1 MPTVTAQ
8 LGSHLPDK
16 DGQRVRALLL
26 DAVNTRDNEAFGRLF
41 QVFSDDLHRRFARRL
56 SRFPRLR
63 KKQAVDDMVQ
73 ETAICALRGF
83 RRFQGEDPQLFQRWL
98 ARIARS
104 VFADAVRHAR
114 KKKRD
119 IARERSRIQDL
130 TVGSDPAQASA
141 PALEDTADVLGGRR
155 EQTPGDL
162 AARSERRDIL
172 LDLLG
177 ELSPH
182 YRQVIL
188 LRSIQGLSAAETART
203 MKIDRRYVEVMRLRA
218 IKKLGKL
225 LMERGFSNA
234 SF

>member
-1 MPTVTAQ
+1 MARVNAE

-26 DAVNTRDNEAFGRLF
+26 DAVSTRDNEAFGRLF

-73 ETAICALRGF
+73 ETAVCALRGF
-83 RRFQGEDPQLFQRWL
+83 RRFEGEDPQLFQRWL
-98 ARIARS
+98 ARVARS

-130 TVGSDPAQASA
+130 SMGSDPAQAGA
-141 PALEDTADVLGGRR
+141 PPIEDTADVLGARR

-172 LDLLG
+172 LDLLD

-188 LRSIQGLSAAETART
+188 LRSIQGLSAVETART